1 MRFKSP
7 RNDMEIR
14 DQYKKDHL
22 IDLIDNTKP
31 NVSYLQRTFK
41 DPDQKDS
48 YLGGHYIQQKEKLKF
63 NQFKE
68 QLNN

>member
-31 NVSYLQRTFK
+31 NISYLQRTFK
-41 DPDQKDS
+41 DPDKKGS
-48 YLGGHYIQQKEKLKF
+48 YLGGHYIK
-63 NQFKE
+63 
-68 QLNN
+68 